1 MAPCRQENRSGLFE
15 FHHIGDRDRETAP
28 VGGFFFE
35 LRAAKL
41 GERVKLGATVILC
54 GLPLRSDPPL
64 LLEFVQRWV
73 QGAVT
78 HLEDVPRD
86 LFKAEADGVAVE
98 GFEGQNLQEEKVESA
113 LNQVG
118 RSAHCFPSGVS
129 SVTETKIYVLRS
141 VSKGKLREGKTGATG
156 ANILKAKC
164 AARSIS

>member
-1 MAPCRQENRSGLFE
+1 
-15 FHHIGDRDRETAP
+15 
-28 VGGFFFE
+28 
-35 LRAAKL
+35 
-41 GERVKLGATVILC
+41 
-54 GLPLRSDPPL
+54 
-64 LLEFVQRWV
+64 
-73 QGAVT
+73 
-78 HLEDVPRD
+78 LEDVPRD

-156 ANILKAKC
+156 ANILNHMAKC